1 MRLLCAPLLLRRLD
15 CSRPDAHRNAPPM
28 YTVNGFGLP
37 ICLQQLYDQ
46 SEEASFIAR
55 EIARC
60 APA

>member
-1 MRLLCAPLLLRRLD
+1 
-15 CSRPDAHRNAPPM
+15 M

-60 APA
+60 VPMQVAF

>member
-1 MRLLCAPLLLRRLD
+1 
-15 CSRPDAHRNAPPM
+15 M

-60 APA
+60 APAQRAVDPSPA